1 MEGDV
6 LTDKPTIIEAI
17 RNPDLFD
24 SLFKTQSTWV
34 ASIVWL
40 KAVLGWT
47 WPLASNRQNS
57 SW

>member
-1 MEGDV
+1 M

-40 KAVLGWT
+40 KAVFGLDMA
-47 WPLASNRQNS
+47 LASNRQNS